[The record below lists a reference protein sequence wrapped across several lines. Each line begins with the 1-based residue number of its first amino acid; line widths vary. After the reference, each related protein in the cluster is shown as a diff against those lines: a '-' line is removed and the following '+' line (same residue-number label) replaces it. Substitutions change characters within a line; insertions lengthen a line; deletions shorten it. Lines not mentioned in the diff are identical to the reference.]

1 MAGTGEDDAAERV
14 ARYARPDA
22 SMSLLTSV
30 IEHSLDEGYA
40 EAARRR
46 GQYGT
51 SRMPTSLRG
60 RLALAAGLTLPAL
73 VLTIGAVQVRASAPV
88 AAQERQELV
97 ARIGTAQ
104 ADANQA
110 QQDVDALRS
119 QVEQLEQQAKAT
131 DPDAAE
137 VERLGVVTG
146 ASAATGPGLQVV
158 LNDAPA
164 SDTGGG
170 TNPRTA
176 SGFGNAGRVR
186 DRDVQLV
193 VNALWQSGAEGVAIN
208 GQRLTSLSAIRAA
221 GDAILVDNQPL
232 VLPYTVLAIGGPA
245 LEDGFRQNVDGLVY
259 LDQLKNDYGI
269 RYSMTA
275 EDRVDLPAAAR
286 SSLLYAVPAG
296 RGGATP

>member
-1 MAGTGEDDAAERV
+1 MSDTGEDDGAERA

-30 IEHSLDEGYA
+30 MEHSLDEGYA
-40 EAARRR
+40 EAARSR
-46 GQYGT
+46 GRYGT

-60 RLALAAGLTLPAL
+60 RLALAAGLMLPAL

-97 ARIGTAQ
+97 QRVGTARAN
-104 ADANQA
+104 ADAVQRE
-110 QQDVDALRS
+110 VDSLRS
-119 QVEQLEQQAKAT
+119 QIKQLGQQSGSAGSAQLEQLQ
-131 DPDAAE
+131 
-137 VERLGVVTG
+137 LVTG
-146 ASAATGPGLQVV
+146 LGAARGPGLKIV
-158 LNDAPA
+158 LDDAA
-164 SDTGGG
+164 AADTGGG
-170 TNPRTA
+170 TDPRTA

-193 VNALWQSGAEGVAIN
+193 VDALWRSGAEGVAIN

-221 GDAILVDNQPL
+221 GDAILVDNRPL
-232 VLPYTVLAIGGPA
+232 VLPYTVLAIGGGP
-245 LEDGFRQNVDGLVY
+245 LVSGFQQDVDGGVY
-259 LDQLKNDYGI
+259 LNQLKIDYGI
-269 RYSMTA
+269 QYRMTA

-286 SSLLYAVPAG
+286 GSLLYAVPAG